1 MVALVGIVL
10 AVVVIAFL
18 FMMYGLP
25 ALRNTQNMDDGNED
39 STTINVPDKI
49 DVNVPDKINV
59 DVEN

>member
-1 MVALVGIVL
+1 MGVLVGVVL

-18 FMMYGLP
+18 FMVYGLP
-25 ALRNTQNMDDGNED
+25 ALRSTQNMDDGNED

-59 DVEN
+59 DVEK